1 MLQTE
6 ACTALPGEASCDAV
20 AYLPGERTRA
30 LKLVRAHPRP
40 ETLGLRHGLTF
51 FFGWEFEGR
60 RVTGVTAADPPRC
73 AELGPES
80 FDWTRLAEGLW
91 AGRRR

>member
-1 MLQTE
+1 MQQPE
-6 ACTALPGEASCDAV
+6 QKCAMPAEASCDAV
-20 AYLPGERTRA
+20 AYLPDERTRA

-60 RVTGVTAADPPRC
+60 RVTGVTGADPPRC
-73 AELGPES
+73 AELGPEA
-80 FDWTRLAEGLW
+80 FVWTRLAEGLW
-91 AGRRR
+91 TGRRR